1 VNIRAIETAIAERYR
16 LGAEIGR
23 GGMAAVYRAEDLRH
37 GRSVAVKVLDPELL
51 SVAAERF
58 LREIRFTG
66 QLTHPHIL
74 PLLDSGEVDG
84 IPFYV
89 MPLVAG
95 ESLRDRIGR
104 EGALPV
110 AEAVRL
116 ATEVAG
122 ALDYAHR
129 QGIVHRDIKP
139 ENILLQDGHAMVA
152 DFGIAKAL
160 SSGPGGATLTATG
173 VSIGTPAYMAPEQVL
188 AERDVDGRADIYALG
203 CVLFEMITGSPPFHG
218 GSAHAV
224 MSRHAKDAVPSIR
237 SVRPSV
243 PAELERTVTRAL
255 AKTPADRFRSA
266 SEFSDALE
274 RASGGS
280 ETPPVAS
287 TIPPRRMVAWG
298 AGAALV
304 IALGIAVNAWMRS
317 DATAGVSRASPA
329 ANSNRLAVLPMQNL
343 GADTNDAYFAAGMTD
358 ELISTLSDISGVQV
372 MARGAVMPYAGVSKP
387 LAEIGR
393 ELAVASLIE
402 STCRKEGNRLR
413 ISVRLID
420 AATQEQRW
428 TQQYDRDLTDVFAIQ
443 RDVALH
449 VAEALRIK
457 LTSAESRALDRLPT
471 HSSAA
476 YEAYLRGRILHHEPI
491 TPARLDSAINHLE
504 RAVALDGNFA
514 LARAMLAKAYVT
526 KLFRFEPGPRYRE
539 RAVREIDRALALDS
553 TLAEAYHA
561 RGDLAY
567 TPEGQWRHEDALQD
581 YLHALSLKPGL
592 ASAHASLAS
601 LLFHIGMPRE
611 SLRELR
617 IAISLDPGDGF
628 APPRVGRALWY
639 AQQFDSALVAFRHS
653 RIPAEYAL
661 VLGYLGRAP
670 EGLTYL
676 DTVARAEDADAS
688 GDFDAAR
695 AVLHARLDR
704 PAEAL
709 AAIKRV
715 ESSRGVGRAHFHHAQ
730 FSIATAYARMGRN
743 DEAVRWLDRAA
754 RGGMPAYELFA
765 NDPLLVS
772 LRGHS
777 GYERLMARERRDYER
792 RKALFEGGRRAQSGS
807 RDQ

>member
-116 ATEVAG
+116 ATEVAS

-160 SSGPGGATLTATG
+160 SSGTGGATLTATG

-203 CVLFEMITGSPPFHG
+203 CVLFEMITGAPPFHG

-266 SEFSDALE
+266 AEFSDALE
-274 RASGGS
+274 RGS
-280 ETPPVAS
+280 SAEIPPVAS
-287 TIPPRRMVAWG
+287 TIPARRIVG
-298 AGAALV
+298 FGVGAALL
-304 IALGIAVNAWMRS
+304 IALGIVVNAWMRS
-317 DATAGVSRASPA
+317 DATAGVSPARPA

-393 ELAVASLIE
+393 ELAVGSLIE
-402 STCRKEGNRLR
+402 SSCRKEGTRLR

-428 TQQYDRDLTDVFAIQ
+428 TQQYDRELTDVFAIQ
-443 RDVALH
+443 RDVALR

-504 RAVALDGNFA
+504 RAVTLDGNFA
-514 LARAMLAKAYVT
+514 LAHAMLGKAYVT
-526 KLFRFEPGPRYRE
+526 KLFRFEPGPLYRE

-553 TLAEAYHA
+553 TLAEAYLV
-561 RGDLAY
+561 RGELAY
-567 TPEGQWRHEDALQD
+567 TPEGRWRLEDALRD
-581 YLHALSLKPGL
+581 FLHALSLKPGL
-592 ASAHASLAS
+592 ASAHGALGS

-617 IAISLDPGDGF
+617 VAISLDPGDGF
-628 APPRVGRALWY
+628 APPRVGRALWF
-639 AQQFDSALVAFRHS
+639 AQQFDSALVAFRHTP
-653 RIPAEYAL
+653 IPAEYAL
-661 VLGYLGRAP
+661 VLGYLGRAG

-676 DTVARAEDADAS
+676 DTVARPAAVDVS

-704 PAEAL
+704 PGEAM

-730 FSIATAYARMGRN
+730 FAVATAYARMGRN

-772 LRGHS
+772 LRAHT
-777 GYERLMARERRDYER
+777 GYQRLMARERRDYEK
-792 RKALFEGGRRAQSGS
+792 RKALFEGGRRAQPGS

>member
-1 VNIRAIETAIAERYR
+1 MNIRAIEAAISDRYR

-23 GGMAAVYRAEDLRH
+23 GGMAAVYRAEDVRH
-37 GRSVAVKVLDPELL
+37 GRSVAVKVLDPELI

-58 LREIRFTG
+58 VREIRFTG
-66 QLTHPHIL
+66 QLSHPHIL

-89 MPLVAG
+89 MPLVGG

-104 EGALPV
+104 EGALPI

-116 ATEVAG
+116 ATEVAS

-129 QGIVHRDIKP
+129 QGVVHRDIKP

-160 SSGPGGATLTATG
+160 SSGTGGATITATG
-173 VSIGTPAYMAPEQVL
+173 VAVGTPAYMAPEQVL

-203 CVLFEMITGSPPFHG
+203 CVLFEMITGAPPFHG
-218 GSAHAV
+218 GSAQAV

-243 PAELERTVTRAL
+243 PTELERTVTRAL

-266 SEFSDALE
+266 AEFSDALG
-274 RASGGS
+274 RAAGGS
-280 ETPPVAS
+280 EAPPIAS
-287 TIPPRRMVAWG
+287 TIAPRRVIGFA
-298 AGAALV
+298 AGAALL
-304 IALGIAVNAWMRS
+304 IAAGIGVNAWMRA
-317 DATAGVSRASPA
+317 DATAGVSRASA
-329 ANSNRLAVLPMQNL
+329 AVNSNRLAVLPMQNL

-387 LAEIGR
+387 LADIGR

-413 ISVRLID
+413 IRVRLIE

-428 TQQYDRDLTDVFAIQ
+428 TQQYDRELTDVFAIQ
-443 RDVALH
+443 RDVALR
-449 VAEALRIK
+449 VAEALRIT

-471 HSSAA
+471 NSSAA
-476 YEAYLRGRILHHEPI
+476 YEAYLRGRILHYEPI
-491 TPARLDSAINHLE
+491 SPARLDSAINHLE
-504 RAVALDGNFA
+504 RAIALDGNFA
-514 LARAMLAKAYVT
+514 LAHAMLAKAYVT
-526 KLFRFEPGPRYRE
+526 KLFRFEPGSRYRE
-539 RAVREIDRALALDS
+539 RAAREIDRAIALDS
-553 TLAEAYHA
+553 TLAEAYQA

-567 TPEGQWRHEDALQD
+567 TPEANWRYEDALRD

-592 ASAHASLAS
+592 ASAHASLGS

-617 IAISLDPGDGF
+617 VAISLDPSDTF

-639 AQQFDSALVAFRHS
+639 AQQFDSALSAFQRS

-661 VLGYLGRAP
+661 VLGYLGR
-670 EGLTYL
+670 ERDGLAFL
-676 DTVARAEDADAS
+676 DSAARGVDADVS

-695 AVLHARLDR
+695 AVLQARLDR
-704 PAEAL
+704 PGEAM
-709 AAIKRV
+709 AAIQRV

-730 FSIATAYARMGRN
+730 FAIATAYARMGRK

-754 RGGMPAYELFA
+754 RSGMPAYELFA
-765 NDPLLVS
+765 NDPVLMS
-772 LRGHS
+772 LGNHP
-777 GYERLMARERRDYER
+777 GYQRLMTRERRDYEK
-792 RKALFEGGRRAQSGS
+792 RKALFELRR
-807 RDQ
+807 DP